1 MTIIDETNF
10 TALGTEVSRGRL
22 VLGDRLPELP
32 ARVDLV
38 AVVWCHE
45 GEASVL
51 LNNQRRLFAAGDLL
65 FITPSSLLAEADLA
79 RCRVSVV
86 FVSRAELYRAT
97 LHHRAA
103 DLLQRLR
110 TVPVTHLSPEG
121 QRIAE
126 SFLQLTQI
134 LLAARQKSYSQEVLS
149 MLADSYVYEILNLVA
164 DGMDATRPWSALF
177 VAFIDMAE
185 NGHGRMRNV
194 GDMAQH
200 LCVSP
205 KYLAH
210 VVKENSG
217 MTPTEWLDIFTLQAI
232 VHQLRY
238 TNRPLKEIASDMG
251 FPNTSSFGTY
261 VKHHLGITPAAYRR
275 QHRTVEVSS

>member
-261 VKHHLGITPAAYRR
+261 VKHHLGIAPAAYRR
-275 QHRTVEVSS
+275 QHRTVEVNS

>member
-10 TALGTEVSRGRL
+10 TAFGTEVSRGRL

-134 LLAARQKSYSQEVLS
+134 LLAARQRSYSQEVLS

-185 NGHGRMRNV
+185 KGRGHLRNV
-194 GDMAQH
+194 GDMAQQ

-261 VKHHLGITPAAYRR
+261 VRHHLGVAPAAYRR

>member
-10 TALGTEVSRGRL
+10 TTFGTEVSHGRL
-22 VLGDRLPELP
+22 VLGDRLPDLP
-32 ARVDLV
+32 ARLDVG

-51 LNNQRRLFAAGDLL
+51 LNDNRRSFAAGDLL

-86 FVSRAELYRAT
+86 FVSRAELYRTT

-103 DLLQRLR
+103 DLLQWLR
-110 TVPVTHLSPEG
+110 RTPVTRLSAEG

-126 SFLQLTQI
+126 SYLQLTQI
-134 LLAARQKSYSQEVLS
+134 LLAAGQRPYSQEVLS
-149 MLADSYVYEILNLVA
+149 MLADSYVYEILNLVV
-164 DGMDATRPWSALF
+164 DGMDATRPWSELF

-185 NGHGRMRNV
+185 KGHGHLRNV
-194 GDMAQH
+194 GDMAQQ

-217 MTPTEWLDIFTLQAI
+217 MTPTEWIDIFTLQAI

-261 VKHHLGITPAAYRR
+261 VRHHLGLAPAAYRR

>member
-10 TALGTEVSRGRL
+10 TAFGTEVSRGRL

-65 FITPSSLLAEADLA
+65 FVTPSSLLAEADLA

-134 LLAARQKSYSQEVLS
+134 LLAARQRSYSQEVLS

-164 DGMDATRPWSALF
+164 DGMESMGPWNALF
-177 VAFIDMAE
+177 LSFIDMAE
-185 NGHGRMRNV
+185 KGRGHLRNV

-275 QHRTVEVSS
+275 QHRTVEVNS